1 MFAALRSILKISK
14 LRIPAVAGISA
25 AVSLIVAALLVV
37 GIVGI

>member
-14 LRIPAVAGISA
+14 LRIHAAAGISA